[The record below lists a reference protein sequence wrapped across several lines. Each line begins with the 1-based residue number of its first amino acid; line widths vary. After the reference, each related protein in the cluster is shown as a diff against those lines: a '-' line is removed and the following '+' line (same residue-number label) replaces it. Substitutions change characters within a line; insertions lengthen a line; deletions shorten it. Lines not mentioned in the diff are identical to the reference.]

1 MGNPGHKLCVH
12 PNENF
17 GRIEVWSAVVQ
28 ERDSNDR
35 CSATTTEASER
46 KEGLKHIHDTA
57 TRQMRLESVWR
68 QAGVASAV
76 LRLCCANRAMSIQ
89 TRVFRNHSTRG
100 VCLRKP
106 KDSAALFRRQ
116 RLVIG
121 VPQDLR
127 TASMIK
133 RARRSV
139 RVGLR
144 CFDCCLPPPPP
155 LCCGRKSEDGG

>member
-57 TRQMRLESVWR
+57 TRQMRLESVAANWC
-68 QAGVASAV
+68 GVSCSAP
-76 LRLCCANRAMSIQ
+76 LLCQSRDVNPDEG
-89 TRVFRNHSTRG
+89 F
-100 VCLRKP
+100 
-106 KDSAALFRRQ
+106 
-116 RLVIG
+116 
-121 VPQDLR
+121 
-127 TASMIK
+127 
-133 RARRSV
+133 
-139 RVGLR
+139 
-144 CFDCCLPPPPP
+144 
-155 LCCGRKSEDGG
+155 SESQH